1 MGYDG
6 VVFVLVD
13 SLSCLLENQMER
25 KEEEEETHIKSCKI
39 QKRHMPTFA
48 RNAMN
53 EIVKCLDGINVFL
66 VAIPCLVGK
75 LCKIRIKRQ

>member
-1 MGYDG
+1 
-6 VVFVLVD
+6 
-13 SLSCLLENQMER
+13 MER
-25 KEEEEETHIKSCKI
+25 KEEETHIKSSKI

-66 VAIPCLVGK
+66 VAIPCLIGK

>member
-1 MGYDG
+1 M
-6 VVFVLVD
+6 LVD
-13 SLSCLLENQMER
+13 SLSCLLEKQMER
-25 KEEEEETHIKSCKI
+25 KEEEETHIKSCKI

-66 VAIPCLVGK
+66 VAIPSLVGK
-75 LCKIRIKRQ
+75 LRKIRIKSQ

>member
-1 MGYDG
+1 
-6 VVFVLVD
+6 
-13 SLSCLLENQMER
+13 MER
-25 KEEEEETHIKSCKI
+25 KEEETHIKSCKI

-53 EIVKCLDGINVFL
+53 EIVKCLNGINVFL

-75 LCKIRIKRQ
+75 LRKIRIKRQ

>member
-1 MGYDG
+1 
-6 VVFVLVD
+6 
-13 SLSCLLENQMER
+13 
-25 KEEEEETHIKSCKI
+25 
-39 QKRHMPTFA
+39 MPTFA

-53 EIVKCLDGINVFL
+53 EIMKCLDGINVFL